1 METAYETVEKVGKYY
16 LGKGRNMLDFYER
29 YLVPFAEMLTD
40 MERRG
45 IYVARETYLPSLQ
58 IQAERDKSN
67 YERKFREWAKKHCDE
82 ADRMNLSSGSQKG
95 TFFFGGGKIRIQK
108 VASLFQRH
116 VNLR

>member
-1 METAYETVEKVGKYY
+1 
-16 LGKGRNMLDFYER
+16 MLDFYER

-45 IYVARETYLPSLQ
+45 IYVARETYLPSFK

-82 ADRMNLSSGSQKG
+82 V
-95 TFFFGGGKIRIQK
+95 IE
-108 VASLFQRH
+108 
-116 VNLR
+116 

>member
-1 METAYETVEKVGKYY
+1 
-16 LGKGRNMLDFYER
+16 MLDFYER

-95 TFFFGGGKIRIQK
+95 TFFWWRQEYKSKSGSLSQK
-108 VASLFQRH
+108 H
-116 VNLR
+116 VNLQKYRRESYRKVKRS